1 MEDTPRVGE
10 RAVVAAHR
18 ADRYG
23 EERMAAA
30 YRLIEDRS
38 PQPDTVQDRPK
49 QTPRSLAPREV
60 LT

>member
-1 MEDTPRVGE
+1 MEETPRVGE
-10 RAVVAAHR
+10 RAVVSSHR

-23 EERMAAA
+23 NERLTTA
-30 YRLIEDRS
+30 YRCLEAPS

-49 QTPRSLAPREV
+49 RPRPALPRQEV